1 MNFDTLDMLYDTYEE
16 YKEAVLAK
24 LSRMEEDITISDE
37 AYSDFEEA
45 VYNVLPET
53 KYALDESNDIDY
65 INSLLDELYDLL

>member
-24 LSRMEEDITISDE
+24 LSRMEEDTTISDE
-37 AYSDFEEA
+37 AYSDFEEQ
-45 VYNVLPET
+45 VYNVLHATE
-53 KYALDESNDIDY
+53 YALNDTNDVDY

>member
-24 LSRMEEDITISDE
+24 LSRMEEDTTISDE
-37 AYSDFEEA
+37 AYNDFEEA
-45 VYNVLPET
+45 VYDVLHATE
-53 KYALDESNDIDY
+53 YALDESNDVDY